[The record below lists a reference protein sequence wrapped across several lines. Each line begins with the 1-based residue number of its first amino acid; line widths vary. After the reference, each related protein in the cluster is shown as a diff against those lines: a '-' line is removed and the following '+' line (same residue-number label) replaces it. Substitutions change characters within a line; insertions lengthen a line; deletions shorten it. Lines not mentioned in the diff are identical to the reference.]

1 MMNATPGFPCS
12 EYHCSIL
19 PSRYRSTVSRTS
31 SGRTANTCD
40 CSKPGLMV
48 PMARIL
54 VVGVVFIA
62 APCAFAELKPTR
74 QPISANAAAETNF
87 MLSPLRVLFRRPG
100 EPVGRASPARQPDS
114 NDNRPFLDGKD
125 SRLGFLGAC
134 REISDGLTLLRLR
147 DSLL

>member
-31 SGRTANTCD
+31 SGRTAKTWD

-54 VVGVVFIA
+54 VVGAVFIA
-62 APCAFAELKPTR
+62 APLCVCEIEADK
-74 QPISANAAAETNF
+74 
-87 MLSPLRVLFRRPG
+87 
-100 EPVGRASPARQPDS
+100 ASDKCHCGG
-114 NDNRPFLDGKD
+114 GK
-125 SRLGFLGAC
+125 SEFH
-134 REISDGLTLLRLR
+134 II
-147 DSLL
+147 SLLCGAKATG